1 MHMDRVMRGTV
12 QAGYVDTATQTQ
24 NIKVTSKYSVINQNY
39 RRISASYL
47 KIHSHLQFYCSK

>member
-1 MHMDRVMRGTV
+1 MDRVMRGTV